1 MKAEEVRISEWEG
14 YQRKD
19 FKLDGHECI
28 LVMPKEVHPG
38 NHGYGAQS
46 FSELLIMQTEHF
58 LKKAGIL
65 HI

>member
-1 MKAEEVRISEWEG
+1 MGRISE
-14 YQRKD
+14 KD

-38 NHGYGAQS
+38 KPWVWRAEFFGA
-46 FSELLIMQTEHF
+46 FDYADRALLE
-58 LKKAGIL
+58 KAGIL

>member
-38 NHGYGAQS
+38 KPWVWRAEFFGA
-46 FSELLIMQTEHF
+46 FD
-58 LKKAGIL
+58 
-65 HI
+65 